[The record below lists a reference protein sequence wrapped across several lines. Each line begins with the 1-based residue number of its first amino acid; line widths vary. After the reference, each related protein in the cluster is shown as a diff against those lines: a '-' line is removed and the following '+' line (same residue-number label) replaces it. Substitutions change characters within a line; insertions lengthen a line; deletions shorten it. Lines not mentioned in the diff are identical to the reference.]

1 MTGQINMRQS
11 SGVTRRAW
19 LGAALTVTLLL
30 AETLALTH
38 PLDSAA
44 HTNGQ
49 PCSICFSVAT
59 VGAGA
64 VSTPT
69 PIHVDAATPSL
80 VAVVASALVSSPV
93 QRRFA
98 RGPPAVSFAF

>member
-1 MTGQINMRQS
+1 MTRHVSLRQS
-11 SGVTRRAW
+11 SGATRRAW
-19 LGAALTVTLLL
+19 LGALAVTLLL
-30 AETLALTH
+30 AESLALTH

-49 PCSICFSVAT
+49 PCSICLSVAT

-64 VSTPT
+64 VSTQT
-69 PIHVDAATPSL
+69 PIHLDAATPTL
-80 VAVVASALVSSPV
+80 VAVVAAALVSHPV